1 MDDKRLVTRADMAQY
16 LLTMGYTIV
25 SIARNKYNR
34 EQTVFY
40 FKNERDIDN
49 VIQRF
54 KNNLLDKKI

>member
-1 MDDKRLVTRADMAQY
+1 MDNKRLVTRADMAQY

-25 SIARNKYNR
+25 AIARNKYNR

>member
-1 MDDKRLVTRADMAQY
+1 MDNKRLVTRADMAQY

-25 SIARNKYNR
+25 SIARNKYNK

-40 FKNERDIDN
+40 FSNERDIDT

-54 KNNLLDKKI
+54 KDSLSNK

>member
-1 MDDKRLVTRADMAQY
+1 MDNKRLVTRADMAQY

-25 SIARNKYNR
+25 SIARNKYNK

-40 FKNERDIDN
+40 FNNERDIDT

-54 KNNLLDKKI
+54 KDSLSNK